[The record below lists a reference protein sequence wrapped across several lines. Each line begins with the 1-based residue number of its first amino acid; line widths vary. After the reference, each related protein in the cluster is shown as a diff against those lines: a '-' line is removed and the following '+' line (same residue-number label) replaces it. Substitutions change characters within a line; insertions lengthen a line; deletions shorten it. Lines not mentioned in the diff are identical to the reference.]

1 MGVPARVCGMGL
13 LNLDQ
18 ETAFGSGEASSVLA
32 AGEQEKPRVGRNQDQ
47 VLYIAFG
54 TLYS

>member
-47 VLYIAFG
+47 VQYIDFG